1 MHKVNWMPQQ
11 LDAKQYSIIS
21 STALFLLAAK
31 VIHKEKIFSVQTSNK
46 FLENIDKIATDHR
59 AK

>member
-1 MHKVNWMPQQ
+1 MPQQ